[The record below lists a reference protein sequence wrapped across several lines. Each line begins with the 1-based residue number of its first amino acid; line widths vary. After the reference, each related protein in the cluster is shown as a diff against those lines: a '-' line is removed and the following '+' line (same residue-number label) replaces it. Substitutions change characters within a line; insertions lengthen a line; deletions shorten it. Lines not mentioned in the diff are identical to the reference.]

1 MLKKII
7 IGNWK
12 MNPVSLKDAEKL
24 FGDVAKSISGIKK
37 TARKTEVVICPP
49 FIYLERLKKMSKTIA
64 LGAQDAFW
72 EDVGAYTGEMSPFM
86 LYNLGVKY
94 VILGHSERRALGE
107 NNSDVNK
114 KIKAA
119 LSAGLRPILCV
130 GESVRDE
137 NHSYFNLV
145 KTQLGECLN
154 GISKNLISKIIIA
167 YEPIWAISSTA
178 NRKDA
183 TSVDSREMAIFIRKI
198 LSDKFGMEAKKVR
211 VIYGGSANEKDA
223 EDFLKNGGVD
233 GLLPGRASLDAK
245 KFTEVIKIAENLSK

>member
-49 FIYLERLKKMSKTIA
+49 FIYLERLKKMSKTIS